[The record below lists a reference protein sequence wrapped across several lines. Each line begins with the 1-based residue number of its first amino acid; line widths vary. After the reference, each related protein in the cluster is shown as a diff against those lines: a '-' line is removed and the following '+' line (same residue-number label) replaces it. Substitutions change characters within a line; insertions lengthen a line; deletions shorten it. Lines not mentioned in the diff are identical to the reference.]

1 MRGVSGCEIGLERC
15 TADGGAV
22 AAGGGGRFSGLG
34 VNVGEEVA
42 VAVEEGAVDA
52 RVAGDRGD
60 GDVRAVLRG
69 VSEGC
74 QDALASASGVGAA
87 AFDHGL
93 S

>member
-1 MRGVSGCEIGLERC
+1 M
-15 TADGGAV
+15 
-22 AAGGGGRFSGLG
+22 
-34 VNVGEEVA
+34 
-42 VAVEEGAVDA
+42 AVEEGAVDA